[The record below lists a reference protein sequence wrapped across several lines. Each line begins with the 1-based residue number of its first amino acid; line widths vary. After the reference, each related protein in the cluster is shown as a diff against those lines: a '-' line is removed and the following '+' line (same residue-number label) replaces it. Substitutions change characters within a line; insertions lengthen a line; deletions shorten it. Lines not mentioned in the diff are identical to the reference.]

1 MKKTAKNIISIAKNE
16 VGYLEKKSNKNL
28 DSKTANAGSNN
39 YTKYNAVF
47 GVNGCYWCCY
57 FIDWLFYRL
66 CGNSKSE
73 AKVMLCNTLT
83 GACEVLR
90 QSFKKKGRYSSVPK
104 VGSLIFFK
112 GTRHAGAN
120 HIGIVYKVS
129 SSKVYTIEG
138 NTSGGSTVVDNGG
151 GVAKKSYKRSYSKIM
166 GYGHPKYESD
176 SSATTNTSANTNT
189 STTSTK
195 STYTGNFPTLPKRGY
210 YKIGDGY
217 KTLTDSKTQIKR
229 VQKLI
234 NWIIGSKLTVDGQY
248 GTNTS
253 NAVKSYQKKYGL
265 TADGE
270 FGSKSLA
277 KAKTIKK

>member
-1 MKKTAKNIISIAKNE
+1 MIKSASNVISIAKDE

-57 FIDWLFYRL
+57 FICWLFYKL
-66 CGNSKSE
+66 CGSSKTD
-73 AKVMLCNTLT
+73 AKTMLCGTLS
-83 GACEVLR
+83 GSCETLR
-90 QSFKKKGRYSSVPK
+90 MAFKNHSRYSDTPQ

-120 HIGIVYKVS
+120 HIGLVYKVTD
-129 SSKVYTIEG
+129 SKVYTIEG

-151 GVAKKSYKRSYSKIM
+151 GVAKKSYKRSYAKIM

-176 SSATTNTSANTNT
+176 TSTTTNTS
-189 STTSTK
+189 TSTK
-195 STYTGNFPTLPKRGY
+195 STYSGNFPTLPKRGY

-217 KTLTDSKTQIKR
+217 KTLTDHKTQVKR
-229 VQKLI
+229 LQKLL
-234 NWIIGSKLTVDGQY
+234 NWILDMKLSVDGKFGTNTYNAVKKYQKQYKLTVDG
-248 GTNTS
+248 
-253 NAVKSYQKKYGL
+253 
-265 TADGE
+265 E
-270 FGSKSLA
+270 FGKASLS

>member
-1 MKKTAKNIISIAKNE
+1 MTKSESNLIKIAKNE

-57 FIDWLFYRL
+57 FICWLFYRL
-66 CGNSKSE
+66 CNNSKAD
-73 AKVMLCNTLT
+73 AKIMLCGTLS
-83 GACEVLR
+83 GSCETLR
-90 QSFKKKGRYSSVPK
+90 MAFKNHSRYSSTPQ

-151 GVAKKSYKRSYSKIM
+151 GVAKKSYKRSYAKIM
-166 GYGHPKYESD
+166 GYGHPKYES
-176 SSATTNTSANTNT
+176 TTNTSANTNT

-234 NWIIGSKLTVDGQY
+234 NWIIGSKLTVDGLY
-248 GTNTS
+248 GANTS

-270 FGSKSLA
+270 FGKASLA
-277 KAKTIKK
+277 KAKKIKK